1 MKLQRLYSYMKWR
14 TAGSFMKSTVQAMQT
29 VFKILFVA
37 GLIFAAISLRMIA
50 AWAVWRM
57 PEN

>member
-1 MKLQRLYSYMKWR
+1 
-14 TAGSFMKSTVQAMQT
+14 MKSTVQAMQT